1 MCGLRSSNGV
11 AWVEIECAYE
21 LNPAAAPN
29 DATEKWLMENKT
41 PTRIL
46 IVGGGF
52 AGLTVAMEL
61 ERKLA
66 RDASVEITLISRE
79 NFFLF
84 TPMLHEVAAS
94 DLDLTTIVNP
104 VRKMLRHVNFLAGE
118 VDQIDLERKRVIVSH
133 GFDHHTHTLEFDFLV
148 FGLGSITNTYGLPGV
163 QEHALTMKSLGDAMQ
178 VRNRLIAH
186 LEEADSD
193 CCEKIESLLTFV
205 VAGGGF
211 AGVETVAGINDFV
224 RRALRSYPRLSEDM
238 VRVMLIHSGP
248 VILPELEESLGVYAQ
263 KVLAGRNV
271 EIHLKTKIESFS
283 GREVCLTDGTII
295 RTNTL
300 VWTAG
305 TSPNPLLETIP
316 CAKEKGRLLVTEF
329 LELKGWPGV
338 WALGDCS
345 AIPDRLTGKF
355 HPPTAQHALRQG
367 KIAAHNI
374 LASIR
379 GTEKKRF
386 DFSTIA
392 QLATIGR
399 RTGVANILGINFS
412 GFIAWWLWRTIYLF
426 KLPRFEKKL
435 RVALDWTLDLIFS
448 KDLVQFLNIRAPMV
462 SRPEAHP
469 SRRSKTLQAE
479 PSEPLP

>member
-1 MCGLRSSNGV
+1 MK
-11 AWVEIECAYE
+11 
-21 LNPAAAPN
+21 
-29 DATEKWLMENKT
+29 DKT
-41 PTRIL
+41 TKRIL

-61 ERKLA
+61 ERKLGG
-66 RDASVEITLISRE
+66 DPSVEITLINRD

-104 VRKMLRHVNFLAGE
+104 VRKMLRRVNFLAGE
-118 VDQIDLERKRVIVSH
+118 VDQIDLGQKKVIVSH
-133 GFDHHTHTLEFDFLV
+133 GFDHHPHALEFDFLV
-148 FGLGSITNTYGLPGV
+148 FGLGSITNTHGLPGV
-163 QEHALTMKSLGDAMQ
+163 HEHALTMKSLGDAMQ
-178 VRNRLIAH
+178 VRNHLIAH

-193 CCEKIESLLTFV
+193 CCEKKIESLLTFV

-224 RRALRSYPRLSEDM
+224 RRALRSYPHLSEDM
-238 VRVMLIHSGP
+238 VRVILIHSGP
-248 VILPELEESLGVYAQ
+248 GILPELEKSLGVYAQ
-263 KVLAGRNV
+263 KILAERRV
-271 EIHLKTKIESFS
+271 EIRLNTKIEGFS
-283 GREVCLTDGTII
+283 GGAVRLTDGTMIL
-295 RTNTL
+295 TNTL

-316 CAKEKGRLLVTEF
+316 CAKEGGRLLVTEF
-329 LELKGWPGV
+329 LELQGWPGV

-374 LASIR
+374 IAAIR
-379 GTEKKRF
+379 GTKKKRF

-399 RTGVANILGINFS
+399 RTGVANILGFNFS
-412 GFIAWWLWRTIYLF
+412 GFIAWWLWRTIYLS

-448 KDLVQFLNIRAPMV
+448 KDLVQFLDIRAPKV
-462 SRPEAHP
+462 SRREGQPSQKPKIMQPE
-469 SRRSKTLQAE
+469 
-479 PSEPLP
+479 LPQPVP

>member
-1 MCGLRSSNGV
+1 MK
-11 AWVEIECAYE
+11 
-21 LNPAAAPN
+21 
-29 DATEKWLMENKT
+29 DKT
-41 PTRIL
+41 LKRIL

-66 RDASVEITLISRE
+66 GDPSVEITLINRE

-104 VRKMLRHVNFLAGE
+104 VRKMLRRVNFLAGE
-118 VDQIDLERKRVIVSH
+118 VDKIDLEQKSVSVSH
-133 GFDHHTHTLEFDFLV
+133 GFDHHPHTLKFDFLV

-178 VRNRLIAH
+178 VRNHVIAH

-193 CCEKIESLLTFV
+193 CCEKRVEALLTFV

-211 AGVETVAGINDFV
+211 AGVETVAAINDFV
-224 RRALRSYPRLSEDM
+224 RRALPSYPHVSEDM
-238 VRVMLIHSGP
+238 VQVILVHSGP
-248 VILPELEESLGVYAQ
+248 VILPELGKSLGVYAQ
-263 KVLAGRNV
+263 KILAGRKV
-271 EIHLKTKIESFS
+271 EIRLNTKIESFS
-283 GREVCLTDGTII
+283 GGAVRLTDGTTIL
-295 RTNTL
+295 TNTL

-305 TSPNPLLETIP
+305 TSPNPLIETIP
-316 CAKEKGRLLVTEF
+316 CAKEAGRLLVTEF
-329 LELKGWPGV
+329 LELQGWPGV

-345 AIPDRLTGKF
+345 AIPDRSTGKF

-374 LASIR
+374 IASMR

-399 RTGVANILGINFS
+399 RTGVANILGFNFS

-448 KDLVQFLNIRAPMV
+448 KDLVQFLDVRAPVV
-462 SRPEAHP
+462 SRPDAHP
-469 SRRSKTLQAE
+469 LRKSKTLQPE
-479 PSEPLP
+479 LSEQVP